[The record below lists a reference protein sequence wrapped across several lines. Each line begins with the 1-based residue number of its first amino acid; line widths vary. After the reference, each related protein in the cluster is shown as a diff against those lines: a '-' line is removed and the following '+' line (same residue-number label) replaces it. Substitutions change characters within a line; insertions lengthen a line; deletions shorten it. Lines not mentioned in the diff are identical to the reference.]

1 MRKLPLFIAVLALI
15 AIFAFNI
22 GPATAQ
28 AQGRIYVVQAGDT
41 LFAVAARFN
50 VSISELATIN
60 RVYDVNLL
68 FVGQVLNL
76 PAPLPNG
83 VIQRLPVPGG
93 SPIVITNNSGGFG
106 VGGPNINN
114 TQIFTPPVVT
124 FPSGTTVTTVTTY
137 TAYTVRQGDFLASI
151 AQRFNTTPQAIMSAN
166 AINDPNLLFVGQ
178 LLSIPST
185 LTTRVSQPCV

>member
-1 MRKLPLFIAVLALI
+1 MLV
-15 AIFAFNI
+15 
-22 GPATAQ
+22 PATAQ

-106 VGGPNINN
+106 VRGPHINK
-114 TQIFTPPVVT
+114 TRIFTPPLATLPTDTPVT
-124 FPSGTTVTTVTTY
+124 
-137 TAYTVRQGDFLASI
+137 
-151 AQRFNTTPQAIMSAN
+151 
-166 AINDPNLLFVGQ
+166 
-178 LLSIPST
+178 
-185 LTTRVSQPCV
+185 